1 MAIYE
6 SVLASPSPPAY
17 PNVKYQIKNTQ
28 KNILQSV
35 YSSSVVMFYVL
46 VDVYGHILKWK

>member
-6 SVLASPSPPAY
+6 SVLASPSPPPAY

-28 KNILQSV
+28 KNRVSIVPLLSCSMSLSM
-35 YSSSVVMFYVL
+35 YIATY
-46 VDVYGHILKWK
+46 